1 MTFCPRSGGIFQK
14 MALAAMVVDQP
25 EDAVEFIG
33 TYLVNHATKHEHEEA
48 RAKKYASLA
57 ESIAVSDAAAA
68 EVAAAA
74 EARRTAS
81 DPTEA
86 EAELDKELEETD
98 DVESLYPRLI
108 DAVQRQTGCTAAY
121 VGLV

>member
-1 MTFCPRSGGIFQK
+1 

-33 TYLVNHATKHEHEEA
+33 TYLVNHATKHELAEA